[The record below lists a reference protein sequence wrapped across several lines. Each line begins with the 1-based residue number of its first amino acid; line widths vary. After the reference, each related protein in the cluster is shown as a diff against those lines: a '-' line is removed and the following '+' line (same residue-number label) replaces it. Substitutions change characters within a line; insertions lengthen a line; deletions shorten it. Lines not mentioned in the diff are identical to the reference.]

1 MNVKEAQE
9 AILIGP
15 AGRLVRRE
23 FRVWEVVC
31 RNRFWQRWLGLLK
44 DKMS

>member
-9 AILIGP
+9 AMLIGP
-15 AGRLVRRE
+15 AGRLVRRK

-31 RNRFWQRWLGLLK
+31 RNRFWQRRLGLLK